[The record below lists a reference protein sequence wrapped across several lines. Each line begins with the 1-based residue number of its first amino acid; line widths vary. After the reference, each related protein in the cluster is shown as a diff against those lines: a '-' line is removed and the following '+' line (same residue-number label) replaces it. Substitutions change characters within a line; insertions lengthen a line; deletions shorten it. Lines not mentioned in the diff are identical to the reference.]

1 MDAQQSA
8 LFLFEEAMGFTY
20 SAALRAAA
28 EIGVADHLAA
38 GPRTTAELAAA
49 TGTGQDALYRILRLL
64 AARDVV
70 HEDEPGRFRLTARG
84 DALRTDAPMSA
95 RAGILMFTDRMFWTV
110 SHEAATVARDEATTF
125 EQLFG
130 TTIGGY
136 FAENADTEAL
146 FYDGMATV
154 SEAENALVAGSYS
167 FPPAGTVVDVGGGKG
182 GFLRAVLRANPG
194 LHGVLLDQEEHVLGH
209 HLLDGGDITGRW
221 QVADGDFFD
230 SVPAGDVY
238 LIKRILHNWDDEKCV
253 AILRNCR
260 RAMKPDGRVLAVD
273 AIVPAGNEAHQSKP
287 MDFMMLA
294 ARTGRER
301 TEAEL
306 HPLFEA
312 AGLRLA
318 RVLPTASVMSIAEGV
333 PS

>member
-28 EIGVADHLAA
+28 ELGVADHLAD

-70 HEDEPGRFRLTARG
+70 REEEPGRFRLTARG
-84 DALRTDAPMSA
+84 DALRSGAPMSA

-110 SHEAATVARDEATTF
+110 AHEAATVARDETTTF

-154 SEAENALVAGSYS
+154 SEAENALVAGSYA
-167 FPPAGTVVDVGGGKG
+167 FPSTGTVVDVGGGKG
-182 GFLRAVLRANPG
+182 GFLRAVLRTNPG
-194 LHGVLLDQEEHVLGH
+194 LHGVLLDREEHVLGH
-209 HLLDGGDITGRW
+209 HLLGGDDIAGRW
-221 QVADGDFFD
+221 QITDGDFFA
-230 SVPAGDVY
+230 SVPTADVY

-273 AIVPAGNEAHQSKP
+273 AIIPAGDGAHQSKP

-333 PS
+333 PR